1 MNTETAMTVLEQKKN
16 YGAGI
21 QPFVTLSHYDIPE
34 ELEDRYGAWLS
45 AEVQRDFGHLAD
57 VCFAAFGDRVKHWAT
72 FNEPNVAV
80 RKGYMLGTYPPARC
94 SPPFGACS
102 RGDSDAEPYV
112 ATHNVVLSHATAAEI
127 YKRKYQVCNQLYAD
141 GQLNFCGA

>member
-1 MNTETAMTVLEQKKN
+1 MHEHRDRNMTVLEQFFFC
-16 YGAGI
+16 GAGI
-21 QPFVTLSHYDIPE
+21 QPFVTLSHYDIPQ

-80 RKGYMLGTYPPARC
+80 RKGYLLGTYPPARC
-94 SPPFGACS
+94 SPPFGACA

-127 YKRKYQVCNQLYAD
+127 YRRKYQVYNQLCAE
-141 GQLNFCGA
+141 C